1 MEFIKA
7 IQLYKSHGSQTL
19 FGAVDFR
26 ILEGESIAL
35 IGPNGAGKSSLIR
48 LLMQQDLPEQ
58 GNLIIRKGLRIGYV
72 EQTALYEPGQS
83 IRDFLLQ
90 EILPVEQRLREL
102 EEAMASAGDAEMEKL
117 LLEYQ
122 QKTEQLELLGG
133 YDAEDKGEATLR
145 ALGMENDLDQEL
157 STLSGGELSLLS
169 FARAL
174 LARPDLLILDEPGNH
189 LDYLGLAWLE
199 QFLAGYPGTL
209 LIVSHNR
216 YMLDKVSRHLWYL
229 ADGNFTQFK
238 GKYSDFIRS
247 HRQEAILQQ
256 QDHKNREKRMAQL
269 RKKIAQLQSIAQA
282 QYNPPARVMAQL
294 GAAQR
299 KLAQEEQA
307 DPGKPELNIDS
318 ISVDLQDQQ
327 KGGEIAIQ
335 INGYSKSFDGNQVL
349 RDIRLEIHKNE
360 KVALIGPNGCGKTT
374 LLKALIEEADWD
386 DPVLR
391 IGPGY
396 KVGYLRQESSLAE
409 NPRSI
414 VEEVREWG
422 PLSVD
427 GAFNL
432 IKPFLFRYEELDK
445 KVSVLS
451 GGEKKRLELA
461 RLIYQKADLLIL
473 DEPTNHMDI
482 LSREAIEEALQQF
495 QGTLL
500 VVSHD
505 RYFLDSLVHRV
516 VDLEGGVLQ
525 NYPGNFSDFFKSKY
539 PRLPRVSSRFQDRG
553 KMRQTTDA
561 SSDSRTERLEQRI
574 SDLEAEKSAR
584 ERELNQ
590 AYLEQNHKAGK
601 ELVRD
606 LEKIQHQLDL
616 LYREWEESSD

>member
-7 IQLYKSHGSQTL
+7 INLYKSHGSQTL
-19 FGAVDFR
+19 FEAVDFR
-26 ILEGESIAL
+26 ILQGESIAL

-58 GNLIIRKGLRIGYV
+58 GNLILKKGLRIGYV
-72 EQTALYEPGQS
+72 EQTAEYQDGQC
-83 IRDFLLQ
+83 IRDFLLK
-90 EILPVEQRLREL
+90 EILPVQRKLRNL
-102 EEAMASAGDAEMEKL
+102 EEEMSQADPTDMEAL

-122 QKTEQLELLGG
+122 KQTEELEQLGG
-133 YDAEDKGEATLR
+133 YDAADRGEATLR
-145 ALGMENDLDQEL
+145 ALGLENSMDQSL
-157 STLSGGELSLLS
+157 STLSGGELSLLT

-174 LARPDLLILDEPGNH
+174 LSRPDLLILDEPGNH

-229 ADGNFTQFK
+229 AEGNFTQFK

-247 HRQEAILQQ
+247 HRQQAILQQ
-256 QDHKNREKRMAQL
+256 QDHKAREKRIAEL
-269 RKKIAQLQSIAQA
+269 KKKISQLQSIAQS

-299 KLAQEEQA
+299 KLAEEQQA
-307 DPGKPELNIDS
+307 DPGKPVLNTET

-335 INGYSKSFDGNQVL
+335 INGYSKSFGENQVL
-349 RDIRLEIHKNE
+349 KDIHLEIHKGE
-360 KVALIGPNGCGKTT
+360 KTALVGPNGCGKST

-386 DPVLR
+386 NSILR

-396 KVGYLRQESSLAE
+396 KVGYLRQESSL
-409 NPRSI
+409 SDHDKTI
-414 VEEVREWG
+414 VEEVRDWG

-432 IKPFLFRYEELDK
+432 IKPFLFSYEELDK
-445 KVSVLS
+445 PVSVLS

-482 LSREAIEEALQQF
+482 LSREAIEEALKQF

-516 VDLEGGVLQ
+516 LDLEGGTLQ
-525 NYPGNFSDFFKSKY
+525 DYPGNFSDFFKAKY
-539 PRLPRVSSRFQDRG
+539 PRLPRVKARLQDRG
-553 KMRQTTDA
+553 KMRQSTD
-561 SSDSRTERLEQRI
+561 SSENRSIVRLEERINDLEKEKAVTER
-574 SDLEAEKSAR
+574 K
-584 ERELNQ
+584 LNQ
-590 AYLEQNHKAGK
+590 SYRDEDHKSGK
-601 ELVRD
+601 QWVAE
-606 LEKIQHQLDL
+606 LEKIQHQLDR
-616 LYREWEESSD
+616 LYQEWENAVE